1 MTKMLYATLFV
12 TLAGYIAVAALP
24 HATATATVTVASN
37 ASLPSSPD
45 IVMPAPQEPF
55 DTTPISAVETV
66 GASRTE

>member
-24 HATATATVTVASN
+24 HATATVTVASN
-37 ASLPSSPD
+37 APLPSSPD